1 MKTDPQKLPLLLF
14 YKPCLHAG
22 HRAWGFLCAIL
33 TLAYAAT
40 CYIMPC
46 SMAEAVECKVT
57 GGLCIVVAALWQ
69 VLAAGRMRTDEN
81 KLKSYDRI
89 R

>member
-1 MKTDPQKLPLLLF
+1 
-14 YKPCLHAG
+14 
-22 HRAWGFLCAIL
+22 
-33 TLAYAAT
+33 
-40 CYIMPC
+40 
-46 SMAEAVECKVT
+46 MAEAVECKVT

-69 VLAAGRMRTDEN
+69 VLAAGRMRADEN